1 MNPEHRLLEA
11 RTRRYFLQNSCL
23 GLGGI
28 ALGALAQASPSA
40 GSVPFFP
47 SVIL

>member
-28 ALGALAQASPSA
+28 ALGALPKRLLPL
-40 GSVPFFP
+40 VVFRFP

>member
-23 GLGGI
+23 GLGDR
-28 ALGALAQASPSA
+28 LGSLPKRLLPL
-40 GSVPFFP
+40 VVFRFP